1 MLLRFSRLLHDVM
14 YNCRESG
21 EIRRNERT
29 ASIASADAESWLK
42 RYSQEN
48 GDNAP
53 DVDRIYLPSCN
64 TKKDV
69 YEDFKEYCEEYDKT
83 CICLTSFMNMWKKKF
98 PKVTIPKVSNQKLI
112 LRILNILNRSY

>member
-1 MLLRFSRLLHDVM
+1 M
-14 YNCRESG
+14 YYCQESG
-21 EIRRNERT
+21 EICRNARI
-29 ASIASADAESWLK
+29 ASIASADGESWLK
-42 RYSQEN
+42 RNFQEN

-53 DVDRIYLPSCN
+53 DVDRIYLPSFN

-112 LRILNILNRSY
+112 LHILNILNRSY